1 MRKFSII
8 LLVSLSLVF
17 LGSCKKNF
25 LTVPPEGQVTP
36 NGYYSS
42 PERATELVNAIYNN
56 LLQWDESSFS
66 WLGITSIASDDADKG
81 SVSGDT
87 GTDKNLLDNYTY
99 TSTDFSANEIWV
111 ANYRGISRA
120 NRALSILP
128 GVAIDA
134 KLRTRLIAEA
144 KFLRAL
150 YYWRLVKVFGGVPL
164 ITNVIDPTNQAEVD
178 SSQVRATAAQVYNQI
193 ISDWTFAADSLPSK
207 SDYAASDLGRATK
220 GAAEGFLSKVY
231 MYQKDWQ
238 KAYDYSGIVIN
249 SGQYHLA
256 SDYAKIFSEAGQNGP
271 GSLFEIQAVGG
282 PVNLGV
288 QGYVALQ
295 EVRNMWGWGFNV
307 PSQALQD
314 SYECT
319 DGLPISQSPLYDP
332 NHPTKNRDP
341 RLAATIIFPGDT
353 LWDGTVIISNP
364 PNPRYNMKAY
374 ISRTEETFDGNDW
387 ESNKHVHLLRY
398 ADVLLI
404 HAEAAN
410 ELGKTNEALQYLNM
424 VRARVNMPAETTT
437 DQAGLRLAIWH
448 ERRYEFGMERDRLFD
463 LMREGRA
470 AQVLGPLGFTAPK
483 NNLFPI
489 PQTQIDLSNGLLKQ
503 NPGY

>member
-8 LLVSLSLVF
+8 LLMGLSLVF
-17 LGSCKKNF
+17 LDSCKKNF

-36 NGYYSS
+36 SGYYSS
-42 PERATELVNAIYNN
+42 PARATELVNAIYNN
-56 LLQWDESSFS
+56 LLQWDESTFS
-66 WLGITSIASDDADKG
+66 WLGITSITSDDADKG
-81 SVSGDT
+81 SVAGDT
-87 GTDKNLLDNYTY
+87 GTDKNLLDNWTF
-99 TSTDFSANEIWV
+99 TSTDFSCNEIWV

-128 GVAIDA
+128 SVEIDS
-134 KLRTRLIAEA
+134 KLKTRLIAES

-150 YYWRLVKVFGGVPL
+150 YYWRLVRVFGGVPL
-164 ITNVIDPTNQAEVD
+164 DTVVVDPTNHAQVD
-178 SSQVRATAAQVYNQI
+178 SSQVRATEAQVYTQI
-193 ISDWTFAADSLPSK
+193 INDWTYAANHLPTK
-207 SDYAASDLGRATK
+207 SEYAASDLGRATQ

-238 KAYDYSGIVIN
+238 KAYDYSGMVIS
-249 SGQYHLA
+249 SGEYHLA
-256 SDYAKIFSEAGQNGP
+256 SDYAKIFREAGQNGP

-288 QGYVALQ
+288 QGYEAVQ
-295 EVRNMWGWGFNV
+295 GVRGQFGWGFNV
-307 PSQALQD
+307 PSQALED
-314 SYECT
+314 SFECT
-319 DGLPISQSPLYDP
+319 DGLPIDKSPLYDP
-332 NHPTKNRDP
+332 NNPAKNRDP

-353 LWDGTVIISNP
+353 LWDGTVIISDP

-398 ADVLLI
+398 AEVLLI

-410 ELGKTNEALQYLNM
+410 ELGKTDEALQYLNM
-424 VRARVNMPAETTT
+424 VRARVNMPAVTTT
-437 DQAGLRLAIWH
+437 DQANLRLAIWH
-448 ERRYEFGMERDRLFD
+448 ERRYELGMEGDRTFD
-463 LMREGRA
+463 LIREGRA

-483 NNLFPI
+483 NDLFPI
-489 PQTQIDLSNGLLKQ
+489 PQTQIDLSNGLLTQ

>member
-1 MRKFSII
+1 MRKYCII
-8 LLVSLSLVF
+8 FLVSLSLFF
-17 LGSCKKNF
+17 LDSCKKNF

-36 NGYYSS
+36 SGYYSS
-42 PERATELVNAIYNN
+42 PARATELVNAIYNN
-56 LLQWDESSFS
+56 LLQWDESTFS

-87 GTDKNLLDNYTY
+87 GTDKNLLDDYTY
-99 TSTDFSANEIWV
+99 TSTDFSCNEIWV
-111 ANYRGISRA
+111 ANYRGITRA

-128 GVAIDA
+128 SVAIDS
-134 KLRTRLIAEA
+134 KLKYRLIAEA

-150 YYWRLVKVFGGVPL
+150 YYWRLERVFGGVPL
-164 ITNVIDPTNQAEVD
+164 ITKVVDPTNQASVD
-178 SSQVRATAAQVYNQI
+178 SVQTRATVTQVYNQI
-193 ISDWTFAADSLPSK
+193 ISDWTYAADTLPERSG
-207 SDYAASDLGRATK
+207 YAASDLGRATK

-231 MYQKDWQ
+231 MYLKDWQ
-238 KAYDYSGIVIN
+238 KAYDYSGMVIS

-256 SDYAKIFSEAGQNGP
+256 SDYAKIFRQAGDNGP

-288 QGYVALQ
+288 QGY
-295 EVRNMWGWGFNV
+295 EVCQAVRGQFGWGFNV
-307 PSQALQD
+307 PSQSLED

-319 DGLPISQSPLYDP
+319 DGLPIGQSPLYDP
-332 NHPTKNRDP
+332 NNPSKNRDP

-353 LWDGTVIISNP
+353 MWDGTVIISNP
-364 PNPRYNMKAY
+364 PNPRYNKKAY
-374 ISRTEETFDGNDW
+374 ISRTMETFDGNDW

-398 ADVLLI
+398 ADILLV

-410 ELGKTNEALQYLNM
+410 ELGKTTEALQYLNM
-424 VRARVNMPAETTT
+424 VRARVNMPAVTTT
-437 DQAGLRLAIWH
+437 QQDNLRMAIWH
-448 ERRYEFGMERDRLFD
+448 ERRWELGMERDRLFD
-463 LMREGRA
+463 LIREGRA

-483 NNLFPI
+483 NDLFPI
-489 PQTQIDLSNGLLKQ
+489 PQTQIDLSKGLLTQ

>member
-1 MRKFSII
+1 MRKLSMI

-17 LGSCKKNF
+17 LGSCKKDF

-36 NGYYSS
+36 SGYYSN
-42 PERATELVNAIYNN
+42 PERATQLVNAIYNN

-66 WLGITSIASDDADKG
+66 WIGITSITSDDANKG

-87 GTDKNLLDNYTY
+87 GADKNLLEDFTY
-99 TSTDFSANEIWV
+99 TATDFSANEIWV
-111 ANYRGISRA
+111 ANYRGIARA

-128 GVAIDA
+128 GVAINL
-134 KLRTRLIAEA
+134 KLKHRLIAEA

-150 YYWRLVKVFGGVPL
+150 YYWRLVRTFGGVPL
-164 ITNVIDPTNQAEVD
+164 IDTIVDPTNQVAVAAANT
-178 SSQVRATAAQVYNQI
+178 RATKQQIYNLI
-193 ISDWTFAADSLPSK
+193 ISDFSYAADSLYSR
-207 SDYAASDLGRATK
+207 SDYVAADLGRATK
-220 GAAEGFLSKVY
+220 SAANGYLSKVY
-231 MYQKDWQ
+231 MYLKDWQ
-238 KAYDYSGIVIN
+238 KSYDYSAKVIN

-256 SDYAKIFSEAGQNGP
+256 SNYAKIFRESGEDGP

-288 QGYVALQ
+288 QGWEVLQ
-295 EVRNMWGWGFNV
+295 AVRGQFGWGFNV
-307 PSQALQD
+307 PSQALED

-319 DGLPISQSPLYDP
+319 DGLPTDKSPLYDP
-332 NHPTKNRDP
+332 NHPRKNRDP

-353 LWDGTVIISNP
+353 MWDGTVIISNP
-364 PNPRYNMKAY
+364 PNPRYNKKAY

-398 ADVLLI
+398 AEVLLI

-410 ELGKTNEALQYLNM
+410 ELGKTNEALQYLNE
-424 VRARVNMPAETTT
+424 VRARVNMPPVTTT
-437 DQAGLRLAIWH
+437 DQASLRLAIWH
-448 ERRYEFGMERDRLFD
+448 ERRYELGMESDRFFD
-463 LMREGRA
+463 LVREGRA
-470 AQVLGPLGFTAPK
+470 AQVLGPLGFQSPK
-483 NNLFPI
+483 NDLFPI
-489 PQTQIDLSNGLLKQ
+489 PQAQIDISGGKLTQ